1 MDYGWTHAHIDAEI
15 PKWNCGHAR
24 KNKKHRGEAKFP
36 LVSTRQNQSKEVTQ
50 SIESDEISI
59 APYHRRESNSNLGCK
74 KSNPIGF

>member
-1 MDYGWTHAHIDAEI
+1 VE
-15 PKWNCGHAR
+15 KQS
-24 KNKKHRGEAKFP
+24 FP
-36 LVSTRQNQSKEVTQ
+36 WSQLGQNQSKEVTQ